1 MSNLLPPSATITE
14 INLDESFSRIEG
26 VPTPARTTVDPVNAP
41 AQILPWMA
49 WAASVDDW
57 DITWTDEQKR
67 SVIAASFNVHLY
79 KGTIGAVKAA
89 LGALGYEV
97 QIQEWFNQIPQG
109 EPYTFKIY
117 VNVDQVGV
125 SVEEFNRLRSIIEN
139 AKNLRSHLDKTQLTV
154 SSESKL
160 YCAATVL
167 TGCEIEY
174 TVPAGALVLDG
185 TWMLNGSEI
194 LDGIKVF

>member
-14 INLDESFSRIEG
+14 INLDESFSRIEV

-57 DITWTDEQKR
+57 DVTWTDPQKR

-154 SSESKL
+154 TSKGVL
-160 YCAATVL
+160 YTAAAVL
-167 TGCEIEY
+167 TGCELEY
-174 TVPAGALVLDG
+174 STPAGLLLLDG
-185 TWMLNGSEI
+185 SWMLDGSKTLNGFT
-194 LDGIKVF
+194 G